1 MASNAGMSH
10 FRKVQSLEDLLTC
23 PVCLDSLQDPR
34 TLACLHTFCTNC
46 LEGCR
51 KQHRRDFECPVC
63 KRLTSLSSHGIQ
75 GLPIDHRIQQI
86 RDIVNQSARMQGQ
99 RRDGVQA
106 RWPSAENSQS
116 CDLCRTQ
123 HRKITATT
131 CHCIQCFMY
140 FCESC
145 TKKHDGNP
153 LFAGHDRIL
162 MQDSSAVETLF
173 CRQHKEQPVRYFC
186 KVCHL
191 LLCTICTM
199 DHDPSHLPEALEKG
213 VIEKYRH
220 HLQESLMVLASKLK
234 EVKTKAKCL
243 ETLRQTHQGGLY
255 QVQALIRER
264 AEHYIAK
271 IREQERKLLQDAQI
285 KFDTKM
291 KGCGMEKMAE
301 MTFFK
306 TNLESLL
313 TEMQQVLKGSPQ
325 ICLLRYDDLIN
336 RFSSISETALP
347 SLGRYKTKK
356 AIKFVPSSEEL
367 DLMIGTLQEINIDD
381 DLEKRDDENGSQ
393 SPTTTGDLLM
403 PMSQMEFGVCSPHL
417 RKRMILNAVSP
428 MRKDIKI
435 SRMKTVNKP
444 STSTAALEVFVTAG
458 ASSMQKDTV
467 DGAIKES
474 ETEVTSGG
482 SSATDQVEQSSLP
495 SSPSSTTSDGAAI
508 MSSAGARL
516 LFSIEQV
523 GGMPG
528 KITSPSSVAFLPNG
542 NIVIAECEHRLQ
554 VFDSA
559 GQSVRVIGWGK
570 IRPQGVV
577 VTPGGLIACTDKK
590 EQTVKIYQSSGEP
603 CESWPQRMF
612 SMPFG
617 IAVSSCGNFV
627 VSDVDRSSVSTHG
640 PRGNVGLTITQSIS
654 QWPDVSQRFNSPE
667 HVAVDRND
675 NIYVSD
681 PSQSS
686 VQTFDKTG
694 KFVSRFVLPPSRSG
708 TWYNSQFR
716 PQGLC
721 IDPFGNVAVCDVEN
735 HRISLFSPD
744 GVYLTDL
751 LTQQN
756 GLKYP
761 CNVAF
766 SFSGTEVAVVESH
779 RGILTNNPHQAV
791 KLFSLA

>member
-1 MASNAGMSH
+1 M
-10 FRKVQSLEDLLTC
+10 
-23 PVCLDSLQDPR
+23 
-34 TLACLHTFCTNC
+34 
-46 LEGCR
+46 
-51 KQHRRDFECPVC
+51 
-63 KRLTSLSSHGIQ
+63 
-75 GLPIDHRIQQI
+75 DHRIQQI
-86 RDIVNQSARMQGQ
+86 RDIVNQSPRMPGQ
-99 RRDGVQA
+99 RKDGA
-106 RWPSAENSQS
+106 KGRWPTPESSQS

-123 HRKITATT
+123 HRKITAAA

-199 DHDPSHLPEALEKG
+199 DHDPNHLPEALEKG

-220 HLQESLMVLASKLK
+220 HLEESLMMLTSKLK
-234 EVKTKAKCL
+234 DVKTKAKCL

-264 AEHYIAK
+264 AEHYVAK
-271 IREQERKLLQDAQI
+271 IREQERRLLQDAQER
-285 KFDTKM
+285 FDTKM

-313 TEMQQVLKGSPQ
+313 TEIQQVLKGSPQ

-336 RFSSISETALP
+336 RFSSMSETAIP

-367 DLMIGTLQEINIDD
+367 DLMIGTLQEISIDD
-381 DLEKRDDENGSQ
+381 ELEGREEENGSQ
-393 SPTTTGDLLM
+393 SPTTTGDLLVGK
-403 PMSQMEFGVCSPHL
+403 SHLEVGVGSNNL
-417 RKRMILNAVSP
+417 RKWMILNAVGP
-428 MRKDIKI
+428 TRKDVKI
-435 SRMKTVNKP
+435 GRVKSVNKP
-444 STSTAALEVFVTAG
+444 STSTTTKQEICVTAAG
-458 ASSMQKDTV
+458 PSSMKNEPT
-467 DGAIKES
+467 DGAMRVS
-474 ETEVTSGG
+474 EAEVTSGC
-482 SSATDQVEQSSLP
+482 SSATDQAEHSSLP
-495 SSPSSTTSDGAAI
+495 SSPSSTTTDGAAV

-559 GQSVRVIGWGK
+559 GLSVRVIGWGK
-570 IRPQGVV
+570 IRPQSIV
-577 VTPGGLIACTDKK
+577 VTPNGLIACTDRK
-590 EQTVKIYQSSGEP
+590 EQTIKIYQSSGDL
-603 CESWPQRMF
+603 CESWPARMF
-612 SMPFG
+612 GMPFG
-617 IAVSSCGNFV
+617 VAVSSSGNFV
-627 VSDVDRSSVSTHG
+627 VSDVDRRSVSTHG
-640 PRGNVGLTITQSIS
+640 PRGNVGLTITLTNS
-654 QWPDVSQRFNSPE
+654 QWPDISQRFTSPE

-681 PSQSS
+681 PLQAT

-708 TWYNSQFR
+708 AWYNSQFR

-744 GVYLTDL
+744 GVYQTDL